1 MASSRIRIMANRLI
15 SGFKK
20 LPLVRLLLASI
31 GGFSSSLAM
40 PREGIWPL
48 IFVSVALLLASIYK
62 QKFST
67 ALLIGLVGGLAFYLS
82 QIEWLSLYL
91 GPVPWLALSI
101 LEAGIFAIGMASTAA
116 AWGWLDRMLP
126 RTGPAALVTAA
137 SIGIIW
143 TSREWVSITLPYGG
157 FPWSRLAQTQSESI
171 LAKWVYLGGLGWLT
185 FVVATLSAIIVIT
198 ALRLFKQGFK
208 LKNLLVPAISTAL
221 VFGIPALL
229 VIPVNAE
236 RGTLTVGSV
245 QGNANAGLFSN
256 EIRGT
261 ILNNHL
267 TASKLLDKLP
277 LRTSMDVVVWP
288 ENASDISPLNDIGAA
303 SKITDFVDNEIKV
316 PLILGAISA
325 RGDELYNSS
334 VLWEPGVGPTDW
346 YDKKRPVP
354 FAEYVPDRDF
364 WYQLAPDLIGL
375 VSRGYTFGTRDG
387 IFNIE
392 SKADAGVLI
401 CFEIAID
408 DIGRDL
414 VAEGAQ
420 VIFSQT
426 NNADFGH
433 SDETYQQGAFA
444 KLRAIE
450 TGRSIVNISTVGISM
465 VYAPDGTQLDSLPVF
480 EPGAMVTEVPLRAS
494 KTPAMTI
501 GSSIDLAF
509 NIAAGLLMVFVS
521 MAWMRSRRRGGQ
533 R

>member
-1 MASSRIRIMANRLI
+1 MAKRLPAF
-15 SGFKK
+15 FKK
-20 LPLVRLLLASI
+20 LPLLRLLLAVV
-31 GGFSSSLAM
+31 GGVCSSLAM

-48 IFVSVALLLASIYK
+48 IFVSVALLLASIYR

-67 ALLIGLVGGLAFYLS
+67 ALFIGFVGGLSFYLS

-91 GPVPWLALSI
+91 GPVPWLALSV
-101 LEAGIFAIGMASTAA
+101 LEAAIFAIGMATTAA
-116 AWGWLDRMLP
+116 VWAWLDQKLP
-126 RTGPAALVTAA
+126 KTWAGASLTALTIA
-137 SIGIIW
+137 IIW

-185 FVVATLSAIIVIT
+185 FLVAALS
-198 ALRLFKQGFK
+198 
-208 LKNLLVPAISTAL
+208 
-221 VFGIPALL
+221 ALL
-229 VIPVNAE
+229 VITAISFFKHGFRIKHLALPAVSYALIFAIPALMFIPSNAE
-236 RGTLTVGSV
+236 AGTLTVGSV

-256 EIRGT
+256 EVRGT

-267 TASKLLDKLP
+267 SASKLLQSLP
-277 LRTSMDVVVWP
+277 LRSSMDVVVWP
-288 ENASDISPLNDIGAA
+288 ENASDISPLSDIGAA
-303 SKITDFVDNEIKV
+303 AKITDFVDNKIKV
-316 PLILGAISA
+316 PLILGAISS
-325 RGDELYNSS
+325 RGEELYNSS

-375 VSRGYTFGTRDG
+375 VSRGYNFGTRDG
-387 IFNIE
+387 IFSIQN
-392 SKADAGVLI
+392 KADAGVLI

-414 VAEGAQ
+414 VSEGAQ

-450 TGRSIVNISTVGISM
+450 TGRAIVNISTVGLSM
-465 VYAPDGTQLDSLPVF
+465 VYAPDGTKLDSLPVF
-480 EPGAMVTEVPLRAS
+480 EPGAMITQVPLRTS
-494 KTPAMTI
+494 KTPAMII
-501 GSSIDLAF
+501 GSSVDLFF
-509 NIAAGLLMVFVS
+509 NLAAALITMIVLMT
-521 MAWMRSRRRGGQ
+521 WLRGRKQGSG